1 MLQGPSPAEVVW
13 GAPAALIEQNVFH
26 LQLKLQLG
34 QRNQEITTL
43 REASASQKKEFND
56 LKARYETL
64 EKMHK
69 YVILISS
76 ESL

>member
-1 MLQGPSPAEVVW
+1 VVR
-13 GAPAALIEQNVFH
+13 GAPEALIKQNVFH

-43 REASASQKKEFND
+43 REASASQKKEFDD

-64 EKMHK
+64 EKTHK
-69 YVILISS
+69 HVISIGS